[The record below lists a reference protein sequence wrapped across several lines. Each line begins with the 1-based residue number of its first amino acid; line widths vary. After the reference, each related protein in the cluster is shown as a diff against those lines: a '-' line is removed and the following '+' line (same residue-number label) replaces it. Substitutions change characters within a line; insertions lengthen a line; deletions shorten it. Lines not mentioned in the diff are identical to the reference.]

1 MSKEKILVVGG
12 TGFLGNAC
20 LKELLDY
27 EVTTIGRE
35 KKNYL
40 ESENHKYVMLDIC
53 DSKQVDFFLD
63 KNYFSYLIFLGWPL
77 TPPHNSIDHVL
88 FSAKSIEFVLK
99 FSNKNSLARILF
111 IGSIHE
117 TGKTSG
123 QVLAN
128 FEGTEPKNLYGISKK
143 YVYDS
148 LTVLLKGV
156 SFCWVRLSNI
166 YGIGDHSHK
175 LLPTLIF
182 SAIEKREDVFLDN
195 SKSII
200 DFVHVKDA
208 AHGIR
213 LALLSS
219 YNGIINIGSGN
230 GYILEDVKKFINLKT
245 KNERTVE
252 INIPAFEATDSGPI
266 LDITDSATT
275 IGYCPSIKIE
285 DGINEWVEYVIKE
298 SKNEPN

>member
-20 LKELLDY
+20 LKQLSDY
-27 EVTTIGRE
+27 EITIVGRE
-35 KKNYL
+35 KNISL
-40 ESENHKYVMLDIC
+40 ESQNHKYIALDIF
-53 DSKQVDFFLD
+53 DAKKVDFFLGR
-63 KNYFSYLIFLGWPL
+63 NHFSHLIFLAWPL
-77 TPPHNSIDHVL
+77 TPPHSSIDHVL
-88 FSAKSIEFVLK
+88 FSAKSIEFILK

-128 FEGTEPKNLYGISKK
+128 FEETEPKNLYGISKK

-148 LTVLLKGV
+148 LTVLLKGA

-182 SAIEKREDVFLDN
+182 SAIEKKDVFLN
-195 SKSII
+195 NPKTVI

-208 AHGIR
+208 AHGIF
-213 LALLSS
+213 LSLFS
-219 YNGIINIGSGN
+219 DYTGILNIGGGKGGN
-230 GYILEDVKKFINLKT
+230 LEDIKKFINSKIQ
-245 KNERTVE
+245 NEKAAE
-252 INIPAFEATDSGPI
+252 ISISTFDTTDFGPI
-266 LDITDSATT
+266 LDITNSAKI
-275 IGYCPSIKIE
+275 IGYSPSIKVE
-285 DGINEWVEYVIKE
+285 AGIKEWVEYIIKE
-298 SKNEPN
+298 SKNESI